1 MDGGG
6 RQKER
11 AGWVKAQVKEH
22 SSGRKEKKHLQSPG
36 SWNHHHGESGKYKIS
51 APPSTAGR
59 ASSPN
64 ASTTDGTPYDSEMD
78 TSWILDQTT
87 SMTDFTPASSLAA
100 MSGGTPAALTGTSA
114 QLSPAN
120 SPNEFEFEPGLVSL
134 YLDYV
139 FPFLNPFYAP
149 RLIEGGRGWLLVV
162 LMRNKALLHAALSLT
177 SYVFS
182 VALSQDDEAGVH
194 DTCKQHAWESLPKQQ
209 ELSMRELQAD
219 IQELDKRG
227 VKGYMK
233 ESTQVMSS
241 VVQQLLFETAVG
253 NTGNWQIHLDAA
265 SVLFEQIME
274 HHGTDADGLPAWH
287 LLLIQ
292 LQGSP
297 TTPTP
302 IPQKTPWRADQ
313 AALRFVTAS
322 LIFFDVLAATA
333 LEQAPRLQKYHQHIL
348 AAPEQN
354 SAGHE
359 LIPPK
364 LRLDMKD
371 FVGIENWILLAI
383 GSIAALDSWKKEMK
397 ASNSLSITQLV
408 TRAGSIECNL
418 RTKIPT
424 LDLPPPPSPPPHA
437 FDPAVRPDQ
446 PRPNAVS
453 RIWAQAALTYL
464 AIVVSG
470 WQPRSPEIRVSV
482 TLTLAMMRALPSPA
496 CLRTVVWPLCV
507 TGCVAEREEE
517 AGIRNMVAS
526 MDTAQAFGT
535 TTEAMKI
542 MEEVWANR
550 ERIGESPDSWD
561 VAACLKSLGHPALLK

>member
-1 MDGGG
+1 
-6 RQKER
+6 
-11 AGWVKAQVKEH
+11 
-22 SSGRKEKKHLQSPG
+22 
-36 SWNHHHGESGKYKIS
+36 
-51 APPSTAGR
+51 
-59 ASSPN
+59 
-64 ASTTDGTPYDSEMD
+64 MD